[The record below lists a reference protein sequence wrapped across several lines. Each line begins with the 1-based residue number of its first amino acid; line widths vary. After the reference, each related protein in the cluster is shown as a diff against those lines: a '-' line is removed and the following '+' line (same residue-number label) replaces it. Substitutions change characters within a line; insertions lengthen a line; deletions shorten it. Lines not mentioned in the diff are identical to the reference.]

1 MRLPGRRTD
10 RVSKGNLTATAAQ
23 KGEAMNST
31 HSAVA
36 VLALALGAAAFASS
50 EAWARDPVKE
60 EPPPA
65 AVVPGDPSPQNYPEF
80 DSPYPVSPVES
91 SGTVAASSDDT
102 RPEVVRAGASA
113 LGGAGVACGV
123 MWLYRRRN
131 RLAS

>member
-1 MRLPGRRTD
+1 MKSR
-10 RVSKGNLTATAAQ
+10 
-23 KGEAMNST
+23 

-36 VLALALGAAAFASS
+36 VLVLALGAGAFASS

-60 EPPPA
+60 EPP
-65 AVVPGDPSPQNYPEF
+65 AVVVRHDPSPPNYPEF
-80 DSPYPVSPVES
+80 DPRYRVSPVES
-91 SGTVAASSDDT
+91 AGTVAASSDGT
-102 RPEVVRAGASA
+102 GLEVVQAGASA